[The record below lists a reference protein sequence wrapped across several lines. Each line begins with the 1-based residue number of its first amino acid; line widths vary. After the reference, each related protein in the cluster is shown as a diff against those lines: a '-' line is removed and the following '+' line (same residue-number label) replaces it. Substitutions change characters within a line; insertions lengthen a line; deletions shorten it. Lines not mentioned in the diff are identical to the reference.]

1 MFSRRDVE
9 EKKRI
14 LAEEYGMIMTTE
26 LEGRVQN
33 MCNWSEH
40 FIEKGIEKGVEKGT
54 RQAIIDL
61 LEDLGAIPEDIRCRI
76 FAETNM
82 EIVRK
87 WHKSAARSESFEGF
101 RESIL

>member
-1 MFSRRDVE
+1 M
-9 EKKRI
+9 
-14 LAEEYGMIMTTE
+14 AEEYGMIMTTE

-40 FIEKGIEKGVEKGT
+40 FIEKGIEQGVEKGT

-61 LEDLGAIPEDIRCRI
+61 LEDMGAIPEDIRRRI
-76 FAETNM
+76 FEETNM
-82 EIVRK
+82 EILRK

>member
-1 MFSRRDVE
+1 ME

-40 FIEKGIEKGVEKGT
+40 FIEKGIEQGVEKGT

-61 LEDLGAIPEDIRCRI
+61 LEDLGAIPEDIRRRI

-82 EIVRK
+82 EILRK

-101 RESIL
+101 RKSIL